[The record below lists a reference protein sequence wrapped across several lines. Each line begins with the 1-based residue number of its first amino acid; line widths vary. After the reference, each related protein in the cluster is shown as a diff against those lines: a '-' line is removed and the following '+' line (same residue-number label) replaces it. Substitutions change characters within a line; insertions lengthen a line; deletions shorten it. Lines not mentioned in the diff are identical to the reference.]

1 MQHEITQKHPL
12 LDENGHV
19 IEAGWSKE
27 YLLEYNRDAIKVPE
41 NDIREW
47 EYYLILHRDYGLGFS
62 MANSGDI
69 SRLTVQFMDYVKK
82 EHVCVSDVMMNEDTE
97 GLVMPRDVVSTTTY
111 KTDRAFGTYEKNGDV
126 CHIKIDFKDL
136 LPGEDLKAEIVVTT
150 PKTDKTVMVIPYK
163 SDPSLFYYNYKVN
176 NMITEGTMEFRGKT
190 YEFTKENSVGTNDWG
205 RGIWEKKNEWYWGSL
220 STTIHGKP
228 FGFNIGH
235 GFGDTSHAT
244 ENIIFYD
251 GKAHKIDQLTFRIPG
266 DVIGDLK
273 LVLPN
278 ENYLKPWK
286 FVTNDGRL
294 DMDFEPIMDRQS
306 GITPG
311 EYACGQ
317 HQVFG
322 LFTGKAVLDD
332 GTEIE
337 FKDEFGFAE
346 KVNNSW

>member
-1 MQHEITQKHPL
+1 MQHEITQRHPL

-19 IEAGWSKE
+19 VEAGWCKE
-27 YLLEYNRDAIKVPE
+27 YLLEYNRDAIKRPE
-41 NDIREW
+41 DEIREW
-47 EYYLILHRDYGLGFS
+47 EYYLILNKDYGLGLS
-62 MANSGDI
+62 MANSGNV

-82 EHVCVSDVMMNEDTE
+82 EHVCVSDVMTGQELT
-97 GLVMPRDVVSTTTY
+97 MPREVFSTAEY
-111 KTDRAFGTYEKNGDV
+111 KTDRAYGIYEKNGNV

-136 LPGEDLKAEIVVTT
+136 TPGEDLKADLMVTT
-150 PKTDKTVMVIPYK
+150 PDTDKTVIVVPYK
-163 SDPSLFYYNYKVN
+163 DPELFYYNYKVN
-176 NMITEGTMEFRGKT
+176 NMLVEGTMEFRGKT
-190 YEFTKENSVGTNDWG
+190 YTFTKEDTVGTNDWG

-220 STTIHGKP
+220 STTINGKP

-235 GFGDTSHAT
+235 GFGDTSNAT

-251 GKAHKIDQLTFRIPG
+251 GKAHKIDQITFQIPG

-273 LVLPN
+273 LVLSD
-278 ENYLKPWK
+278 EDYLKPWK

-294 DMDFEPIMDRQS
+294 DMDFVPLMDRQS

-322 LFTGKAVLDD
+322 FFTGKAVLDD